1 MATCFFLRNI
11 SFRGTRNR
19 TRNPAKQP
27 THPVISRNENL
38 REKLYKDCRFRL
50 RSYLRRFL
58 VPRNELPENIL
69 MKTALAQIEVESPE
83 LKTLIFLAR
92 RQRPAEARFMA

>member
-1 MATCFFLRNI
+1 
-11 SFRGTRNR
+11 
-19 TRNPAKQP
+19 
-27 THPVISRNENL
+27 
-38 REKLYKDCRFRL
+38 
-50 RSYLRRFL
+50 
-58 VPRNELPENIL
+58 